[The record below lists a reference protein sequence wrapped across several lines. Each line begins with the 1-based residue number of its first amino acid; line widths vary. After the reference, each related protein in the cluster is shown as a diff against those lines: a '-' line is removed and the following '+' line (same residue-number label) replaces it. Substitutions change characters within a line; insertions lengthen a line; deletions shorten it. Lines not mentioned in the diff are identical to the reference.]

1 MRHDVY
7 RLVLPL
13 VPEAVALV
21 AGFVVLIVFRRRLG
35 AAAPTAFGGVGL
47 LALATAGEVVWTYW
61 VLSREWAPINVD
73 LDSGS
78 PPMPTGL
85 QLARDLDEPVR
96 VALLMIYLVGL
107 VLVASAL
114 FAGRRAETLVGRSR

>member
-1 MRHDVY
+1 MKFDVY

-21 AGFVVLIVFRRRLG
+21 AGLFVLIAFRRRLG
-35 AAAPTAFGGVGL
+35 AAAAPAFGGVGL

-61 VLSREWAPINVD
+61 VLSREWAPVNVAPED
-73 LDSGS
+73 GS
-78 PPMPTGL
+78 IPMPTGL

-107 VLVASAL
+107 VLLASAL
-114 FAGRRAETLVGRSR
+114 FAGRRAATMAGRAR